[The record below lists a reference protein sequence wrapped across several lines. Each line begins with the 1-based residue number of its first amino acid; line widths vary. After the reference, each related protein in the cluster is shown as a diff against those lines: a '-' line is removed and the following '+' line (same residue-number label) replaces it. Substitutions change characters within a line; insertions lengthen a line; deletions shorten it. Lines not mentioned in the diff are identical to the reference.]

1 MTAPS
6 QAQSIADTD
15 RPTSSSRMFHD
26 DSRGVVSAPHP
37 AAISTLLSLAG
48 KMIVAQ
54 LAPLI
59 ASLYVAGLV
68 AGKGALQFSA
78 YSLVNTL
85 NLTVFIAASS
95 FLQALYFVGGQAI
108 GQNRYQ
114 DYRLAMKAGLVVAA
128 ILAVVAITISSFAA
142 GVFSLL
148 QIDRDIIDRAW
159 WLGFAA
165 AFGIAPAMI
174 MAVYRVHAALNE
186 RAGFVTVLYVLGSL
200 ATVAIATVAATMTS
214 GPADRVVLW
223 IVLAVSAANWLI
235 LAAALLSFL
244 PFKDLRLGA
253 HGERLPPRSLRNA
266 LLLIWHVGWPIG
278 AVVFLDSL
286 ATLIST
292 LITGRYWLGSVPVHS
307 VVWLWV
313 MVLLVVPLGLA
324 QATVQR
330 VALTHAR
337 QEYRARNVV
346 VRSAILLAA
355 LYGIVVTAV
364 FSTFPVAIGSLL
376 LPGSEYEQSMA
387 LLATLMPLGGIA
399 LGLQAVIIVSAA
411 ALRGIGLTRA
421 PLVWAF
427 VGYCIVASG
436 GQYLFG
442 IVLGYEEPGIWFGLI
457 AGFAAT
463 AVAVVW
469 RCVTEFRYEVPAIVS
484 APSLLAEHR
493 VSIVTK

>member
-6 QAQSIADTD
+6 PTQISIDAD
-15 RPTSSSRMFHD
+15 RSASSLRSLRD
-26 DSRGVVSAPHP
+26 DNRQDASASHP
-37 AAISTLLSLAG
+37 AAVSTLLSLAS

-59 ASLYVAGLV
+59 ASLYVAGLI
-68 AGKGALQFSA
+68 ASKGAVQFSA

-85 NLTVFIAASS
+85 NLTVFVAASS

-108 GQNRYQ
+108 GQNRRQ
-114 DYRLAMKAGLVVAA
+114 DYRLAMQAGLVVAVILA
-128 ILAVVAITISSFAA
+128 ILAITISASAA

-148 QIDRDIIDRAW
+148 RIDGDIIDRAW

-165 AFGIAPAMI
+165 ALGIAPAML
-174 MAVYRVHAALNE
+174 MVVYRVHAALNE
-186 RAGFVTVLYVLGSL
+186 RAGFVTMLYVLGSL
-200 ATVAIATVAATMTS
+200 ATVAIATLVATRTTGS
-214 GPADRVVLW
+214 PDRVVLW
-223 IVLAVSAANWLI
+223 IVLAVSAGNWLV
-235 LAAALLSFL
+235 LAAAVFSFL
-244 PFKDLRLGA
+244 PFRDLRLGA
-253 HGERLPPRSLRNA
+253 DGDASPPGSLRNA
-266 LLLIWHVGWPIG
+266 LWTIWHVGWPIG

-292 LITGRYWLGSVPVHS
+292 LITGRYWLESVPVHS

-337 QEYRARNVV
+337 QQYRARNLV

-355 LYGIVVTAV
+355 LYGLIVTAI
-364 FSTFPVAIGSLL
+364 FSAFPVAIGSLL
-376 LPGSEYEQSMA
+376 LTGSEYEKSMS
-387 LLATLMPLGGIA
+387 LLAALMPLGGIA
-399 LGLQAVIIVSAA
+399 LGLQAIIIVGAA

-421 PLVWAF
+421 PLIWAF
-427 VGYCIVASG
+427 VGYCIIASG

-442 IVLGYEEPGIWFGLI
+442 IVLGHAEPGIWWGLI

-463 AVAVVW
+463 SAAVVW
-469 RCVTEFRYEVPAIVS
+469 RCVSEFRYDVQPIVS
-484 APSLLAEHR
+484 APALRTEHP
-493 VSIVTK
+493 VST